1 MDALLTPEELATRY
15 QISVKRIY
23 ALVRAGKLHAVRLP
37 GSRFL
42 RFDLANLEPHAQAA
56 PGHTSVLRFPKS
68 KKIA

>member
-1 MDALLTPEELATRY
+1 MDALLTPEELASHY
-15 QISVKRIY
+15 KISVKRIY

-42 RFDLANLEPHAQAA
+42 RFDPEQLEPQAKAA

>member
-1 MDALLTPEELATRY
+1 MQALLTPEELATRY

-37 GSRFL
+37 GSRLL
-42 RFDLANLEPHAQAA
+42 RFDPASLEPQAKTA
-56 PGHTSVLRFPKS
+56 PASSAVLRFPKR